1 MNEDIIR
8 IMQVAQCDG
17 LHAERLMEYRNRRE
31 GISLTEVALA
41 VAMAVVFISIVALA
55 VGFSLDIVALWMLPA
70 LATIGLIAGSTIE

>member
-8 IMQVAQCDG
+8 IMQVVQCDR

-55 VGFSLDIVALWMLPA
+55 VGLSLDIVALWLLPA
-70 LATIGLIAGSTIE
+70 LAMIGLIAGSTIE